1 MNAVIIN
8 NANRCCL
15 RLIKIPLTFLFIIL
29 IAELYIKAICPI
41 LSQEPL
47 LISVTYFVQI
57 TDLILEQTLIGS
69 IARLEIQSTNRK
81 TISHF
86 DCSFIKNYIYVGI
99 IENSYKVNM
108 YMRVF
113 IHQILLDYF
122 IVRKCKCT

>member
-57 TDLILEQTLIGS
+57 TDLILEQMLIGS
-69 IARLEIQSTNRK
+69 IARLEIQSSSRY
-81 TISHF
+81 TISQF
-86 DCSFIKNYIYVGI
+86 DCSFIKNYTY
-99 IENSYKVNM
+99 
-108 YMRVF
+108 
-113 IHQILLDYF
+113 HQERL
-122 IVRKCKCT
+122 